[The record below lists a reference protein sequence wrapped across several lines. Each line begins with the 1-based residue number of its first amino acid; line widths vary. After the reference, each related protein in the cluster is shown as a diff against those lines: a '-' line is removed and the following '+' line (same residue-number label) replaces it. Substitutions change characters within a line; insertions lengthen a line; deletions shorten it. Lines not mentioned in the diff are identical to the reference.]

1 MLPAS
6 GVGDGIDVLRGGA
19 VHVRQSAVHAAGFGI
34 DDLAVQQVVNEE
46 TALGQAC
53 VRLSQIV
60 HPAHLCAGGVH
71 IVDAVEAQ

>member
-46 TALGQAC
+46 AALGQAC

-60 HPAHLCAGGVH
+60 HPAHLGAGGVH
-71 IVDAVEAQ
+71 IVDTVEAQ